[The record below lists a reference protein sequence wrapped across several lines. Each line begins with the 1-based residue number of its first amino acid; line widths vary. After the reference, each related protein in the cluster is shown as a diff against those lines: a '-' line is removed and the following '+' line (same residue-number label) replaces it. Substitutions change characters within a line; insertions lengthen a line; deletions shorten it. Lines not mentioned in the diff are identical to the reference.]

1 MPALMQDLWLIPTLY
16 ERNRV
21 IDTYNEL
28 EDKCIIELECTPF
41 KFYGKVSPQLLIHEG
56 YSEFIVYLFSHILK
70 GGWIEYH
77 NTVARQEGKVEF
89 HFCFENT
96 PESVR
101 TEKFIPWLQKKEK
114 SRYKNL
120 VSRLKRVLISDRF
133 PENNLDLLIVEDV
146 FAIPPE
152 ELYKC
157 SGIGKESILKLKD
170 HFMDIGMDWFHFHKF
185 KPVRK
190 DFTDVGRGW

>member
-21 IDTYNEL
+21 IDAYNEL
-28 EDKCIIELECTPF
+28 REKDIIELECTPF
-41 KFYGKVSPQLLIHEG
+41 KFYSKVSPQFLIQEG
-56 YSEFIVYLFSHILK
+56 YSEFTVYLFSYILK

-77 NTVARQEGKVEF
+77 NTVARQEGKEEF

-96 PESVR
+96 PKSIRIER
-101 TEKFIPWLQKKEK
+101 FISWLQKKEK

-120 VSRLKRVLISDRF
+120 VSRFKRVLILDKF
-133 PENNLDLLIVEDV
+133 PKNNLDLLTVEDV

-152 ELYKC
+152 ELYKFN
-157 SGIGKESILKLKD
+157 GIGRKSILKLKD
-170 HFMDIGMDWFHFHKF
+170 YFVDIGMDWFYFHKF
-185 KPVRK
+185 KPIK
-190 DFTDVGRGW
+190 E